1 MDCLIVGGGP
11 GGLTAAIYLARFLRD
26 FLLVDAGA
34 SRADWIPVSR
44 NTSGFPEGIAGR
56 ELLRRLRDQ
65 ARAFDAPIEQSE
77 VRHLERLP
85 GGNFAAEFDGR
96 RVVARRVL
104 IATGAQDVEPELPGI
119 DGAVRRG
126 LVRYCP
132 ICDAFEVQGKKVAIV
147 GYGKCSVREILLLR
161 SYTADLTLL
170 TLGRALELDDEQRR
184 ELHEAEV
191 RIVDEPVERLAVEGD
206 RIASWQL
213 ASGTELRFDT
223 LYAALGL
230 KGRSGLAARLGAE
243 HDGDGMLVVDA
254 HHRTSVPGLWAIG
267 DVVTGLAQIAV
278 AVGGAAIA
286 ATDINNSL
294 ERLRAPAD

>member
-1 MDCLIVGGGP
+1 MDCLIIGGGP

-26 FLLVDAGA
+26 FVLVDAGA

-44 NTSGFPEGIAGR
+44 NTAAFPEGIAGR
-56 ELLRRLRDQ
+56 ELLRRLREQ
-65 ARAFDAPIEQSE
+65 ARAFGTRIEQDE
-77 VRHLERLP
+77 VRNLERLP
-85 GGNFAAEFDGR
+85 DGNFAAEFGGR

-104 IATGAQDVEPELPGI
+104 VATGAQDVEPELPGI

-132 ICDAFEVQGKKVAIV
+132 ICDAFEVQGQKVAIV

-161 SYTADLTLL
+161 SYTTDLTLL
-170 TLGRALELDDEQRR
+170 TLGRALELDEKERR
-184 ELHEAEV
+184 ELDEAGV
-191 RIVDEPVERLAVEGD
+191 RVVDEPVERLAVEGD
-206 RIASWQL
+206 RIASWHM
-213 ASGTELRFDT
+213 AGGAELRFDT

-230 KGRSGLAARLGAE
+230 KGRSGVAAGLGAE
-243 HDGDGMLVVDA
+243 HDKDGMLVVDA
-254 HHRTSVPGLWAIG
+254 HHRTSVPNLWAVG
-267 DVVTGLAQIAV
+267 DVVKGLAQIAV
-278 AVGGAAIA
+278 ATGGAAIA